1 MTEETLVRKAE
12 SRDLEDIVAIIKDA
26 KALLKAQNSSQWQEG
41 YPNRTSIEEDL
52 DNRQGWVLVKG
63 GQVAAYMAATDF
75 DPNYEVPIWAGS
87 GRYWALHRFAIK
99 KDFRGQ
105 GLSQLLLKRVIA
117 FGQESGIKSFRLDT
131 GKQNQAVQHLADK
144 LGFVYR
150 GIITVTSDSVDPE
163 RRAYEL
169 LFDK

>member
-1 MTEETLVRKAE
+1 M
-12 SRDLEDIVAIIKDA
+12 
-26 KALLKAQNSSQWQEG
+26 KAQNSSQWQEG
-41 YPNRTSIEEDL
+41 YPNLASIEEDL
-52 DNRQGWVLVKG
+52 DNRQGWVLLKD

-75 DPNYEVPIWAGS
+75 DPNYEVPIWAG
-87 GRYWALHRFAIK
+87 GAPYWALHRFAIK

-105 GLSQLLLKRVIA
+105 GLIQLLLKKVIA
-117 FGQESGIKSFRLDT
+117 FGQENESELPPGY
-131 GKQNQAVQHLADK
+131 GQAEPGRPAPGCK

-150 GIITVTSDSVDPE
+150 GIITVTNDSVHRE

>member
-26 KALLKAQNSSQWQEG
+26 KALLKAQKSSQWQEG
-41 YPNRTSIEEDL
+41 YPNRASIEEDL
-52 DNRQGWVLVKG
+52 DNKQGWVLLKE

-117 FGQESGIKSFRLDT
+117 SILCSSQRLSLFTPLTTLPISNTPKSEAKD
-131 GKQNQAVQHLADK
+131 V
-144 LGFVYR
+144 
-150 GIITVTSDSVDPE
+150 
-163 RRAYEL
+163 L
-169 LFDK
+169 LLT

>member
-1 MTEETLVRKAE
+1 MALSYITEAQVA
-12 SRDLEDIVAIIKDA
+12 DLAAIMHIINDA
-26 KALLKAQNSSQWQEG
+26 KAFLKASGSSQWQEG
-41 YPNRTSIEEDL
+41 YPNRASIEEDL
-52 DNRQGWVLVKG
+52 DNRQGWVLLKD